1 MLFLKTI
8 EDIKIVPFLDYD
20 KQGLFSD
27 RVFLE
32 DQYIPLYKNKIYVSD
47 YRHALF
53 LMVND
58 VKNNH
63 MMGRINTYQKLEIPA
78 ELHMPVDLSS
88 REVFISLD
96 ERLVNNKKAKVKIA
110 LLGGFGPAY
119 GDNICGIT
127 AYKILQEELLR
138 YFEEVKIDICHVQSN
153 KFRDYYSRFGITI
166 FQEPLELEK
175 FCDYDFYYDITSIN
189 SITGY
194 HTRSIV
200 DSFLWMFSLDSS
212 KIESFKKRITY
223 LFPKEKDDRVRE
235 SLLAKGRKGR
245 RLLFHPDSIQ
255 FCRNIPRDV
264 CYKIIADILEK
275 TDYDVFTVS
284 DLQYGS
290 PRFFNIKE
298 LSGSFDDFAFIISLM
313 DKMVTVDTAS
323 YHVADAFSVPTLV
336 LFTNAGVGRVSD
348 YPQAK
353 GYVVDQQL
361 LEEVESIRASVDRP
375 VNEYDLLNN
384 CINSLWD
391 KLLYPKIISF
401 LLATE

>member
-20 KQGLFSD
+20 KLGLFSD
-27 RVFLE
+27 RVFSE
-32 DQYIPLYKNKIYVSD
+32 DHYIPLYKNKIYVSD

-96 ERLVNNKKAKVKIA
+96 ERLGNNKKTKVKIA

-127 AYKILQEELLR
+127 AYKILKEELLR

-153 KFRDYYSRFGITI
+153 KFSNYYSRFGITI
-166 FQEPLELEK
+166 LQEPLELEK

-212 KIESFKKRITY
+212 KIDSFKKRITY
-223 LFPKEKDDRVRE
+223 LFSKEKKDNVSE
-235 SLLAKGRKGR
+235 VLSAKGRKGT
-245 RLLFHPDSIQ
+245 RLLFHPDSVQ
-255 FCRNIPRDV
+255 FCRNIPQDV
-264 CYKIIADILEK
+264 SHKIIADILAK
-275 TDYDVFTVS
+275 TDYEVFTVS
-284 DLQYGS
+284 DLQYDS

-298 LSGSFDDFAFIISLM
+298 LSETFDDFALIISLM
-313 DKMVTVDTAS
+313 DKIVTVDTAT
-323 YHVADAFSVPTLV
+323 YHVADAFSVETLV
-336 LFTNAGVGRVSD
+336 LFTNAGIGRVSD
-348 YPQAK
+348 YPHSK
-353 GYVVDQQL
+353 GYVIDKQFL
-361 LEEVESIRASVDRP
+361 DEVELIRSSPDRKKD
-375 VNEYDLLNN
+375 EYDILNN
-384 CINSLWD
+384 CIDSLWD
-391 KLLYPKIISF
+391 KLIYTKIIRF